1 MNFSLEQISLS
12 NLTSSGF
19 DAILFSVFGMSMVFG
34 GLVFISLYIALLPR
48 LLALQVKLKTKKKS
62 NLGSSAMPEQEVI
75 LAIATALHL
84 SQNFPEEN
92 EKITWKS
99 HGDLDSPWKITGR
112 VQGLAVRSHVGVNR
126 LQRR

>member
-19 DAILFSVFGMSMVFG
+19 EAILFSIFGMAMVFA

-48 LLALQVKLKTKKKS
+48 LLALQVKLKMKKKA
-62 NLGSSAMPEQEVI
+62 NLDSASMPEQEVI

-84 SQNFPEEN
+84 SQIFPEEN
-92 EKITWKS
+92 AKITWKS

-112 VQGLAVRSHVGVNR
+112 VQGLAVRSHGGVNR
-126 LQRR
+126 LRRR